1 MQKLF
6 GKMQFRMEAVEFKFW
21 IYWCNI
27 WFMKATL
34 YKNIKKR
41 SQQKWQKRRIFKRD
55 FLNSKWKII
64 QWTIEGTIS
73 RLLFKELRKELTTW
87 VWRKSCTNQLL
98 LGNPITDWLLMISPF
113 PFPTFCISFV
123 LALIRT
129 QIDLNR
135 FGQTR
140 VDPVRPRG
148 DPRLVFSFFPAINET

>member
-1 MQKLF
+1 
-6 GKMQFRMEAVEFKFW
+6 
-21 IYWCNI
+21 
-27 WFMKATL
+27 MKATL

-73 RLLFKELRKELTTW
+73 RLLSKERKELVTTW

-129 QIDLNR
+129 PQIRVGQNRGFPQKCPKTLGPVKFLNNY
-135 FGQTR
+135 
-140 VDPVRPRG
+140 VHW
-148 DPRLVFSFFPAINET
+148 SI